1 MRIKKNDYV
10 IVTSGN
16 HKNEKGRV
24 KSVSVSAGKV
34 IIAGVNIRKK
44 HVKPSQENPKG
55 GRIDVEMPLAISS
68 VMPFSEKANAPSR
81 VRVSKAEDGKKVRVL
96 VKCGSEY
103 GEKY

>member
-10 IVTSGN
+10 IVTGGN
-16 HKNEKGRV
+16 KKGDKGRV
-24 KSVSVSAGKV
+24 KEVFADQDKV
-34 IIAGVNIRKK
+34 LIAGVNVRKK

-55 GRIDVEMPLAISS
+55 GRIDVEMPIAISS

-81 VRVSKAEDGKKVRVL
+81 VRIQKTEDGKKIRVL